1 MSAAVSHHT
10 RPQPDEARFPA
21 FSQLPAEIRHEIWHL
36 ALSASWSWSGNV
48 YDGRRERRALTGVFR
63 RQVSLSCREAQH
75 IFKSRSVFMASFH
88 TWIDVSCHV
97 FYLRA
102 PLYPRE
108 LERARHV
115 VLNPVGWQMLLL
127 MVEMVSECCRELS
140 TLVVVAPWA
149 DPRDLPADQ
158 TPETW
163 APLEDWRMICA
174 PHTMEEH
181 QDGLVHD
188 IECSGAAEEMR
199 TAEYHARLLEAAGR
213 VPKAMH
219 ERDHVFGRLL
229 IVLRKLNK
237 ALGEFSGTAPRL
249 YLRTASQL
257 RAW

>member
-1 MSAAVSHHT
+1 MSATAPHH
-10 RPQPDEARFPA
+10 ARGTPSGGA
-21 FSQLPAEIRHEIWHL
+21 GFSPFSRLPAEIRHEIWHL
-36 ALSASWSWSGNV
+36 ALSDSWSGNI
-48 YDGRRERRALTGVFR
+48 YDGRRERRRLTGVFHR
-63 RQVSLSCREAQH
+63 NVSLSCREAQH
-75 IFKSRSVFMASFH
+75 IFKSRSVFMANLH
-88 TWIDVSCHV
+88 TWIDVGCHV

-108 LERARHV
+108 LEHAHHV

-127 MVEMVSECCRELS
+127 MVEMVSECCRHLR

-158 TPETW
+158 APESW

-181 QDGLVHD
+181 RDGLVRD
-188 IECSGAAEEMR
+188 IESEDAVEEMKNS
-199 TAEYHARLLEAAGR
+199 EYHARLLEAAGK
-213 VPKAMH
+213 VPKAMP

-237 ALGEFSGTAPRL
+237 ALGEFPGTVPRL

-257 RAW
+257 RAS